1 MNDNERHIE
10 EFVKGIPFETPN
22 DKHRDVLKKQLLS
35 AYPKHRLQSTVNAVL
50 IRRTIMKSRTAKLTA
65 AAVIAIV
72 VVVGGIPF
80 WPGGSDAGKW
90 WLGPPAA
97 WGQEILAEL
106 DALKGVTCREQTVF
120 VMPDGSEHTSSTWN
134 VLYVSRDSY
143 RRDIYDG
150 DVLRETQWYV
160 PDGAGM
166 LQHSVRFDL
175 ESYFTHTHAGSFGN
189 YDPIDRMCVYV
200 GLIDEAD
207 TLLGEDTIDGTAC
220 VGFEISASKYGN
232 NPGDWIDCIWFD
244 VETKLPVRMEKR
256 GRPVTDYPDETSTTI
271 QDEFDYNPYLPADT
285 FVPETPEGFIF
296 GHPDDIRAAREKERK
311 D

>member
-10 EFVKGIPFETPN
+10 EFVKDIPFETPD
-22 DKHRDVLKKQLLS
+22 DKHRDVLKKQLLN
-35 AYPKHRLQSTVNAVL
+35 AYPKHWLQSTVHTVGIWRN
-50 IRRTIMKSRTAKLTA
+50 IMKSRTAKLTA

-72 VVVGGIPF
+72 VVVGGLPF
-80 WPGGSDAGKW
+80 WPGDSDAGKW

-97 WGQEILAEL
+97 WGQEILAKL
-106 DALKGVTCREQTVF
+106 DASNGVTCREQIVV

-134 VLYVSRDSY
+134 ILYVSNDSY

-160 PDGAGM
+160 PDGDGTR
-166 LQHSVRFDL
+166 QHSVRFDL
-175 ESYFTHTHAGSFGN
+175 ESYFTHTGPGSFGN
-189 YDPIDRMCVYV
+189 YDPVDRMRFYV

-207 TLLGEDTIDGTAC
+207 TLLGEDTIDGIQC
-220 VGFEISASKYGN
+220 VGFEISASQYGD

-256 GRPVTDYPDETSTTI
+256 GRPVTDQSDKTFTTI
-271 QDEFDYNPYLPADT
+271 QSEFDYDPYLPADT
-285 FVPETPEGFIF
+285 FVPETPEGYIHA
-296 GHPDDIRAAREKERK
+296 HPDDIRAAREKEQNG
-311 D
+311 